1 MISAQ
6 GFQDLYQAQLGAVYN
21 YVRYR
26 LGDAEAEDLTAAV
39 FTRAW
44 DQRSR
49 QDAARGSPEAWLW
62 SMTRSMV
69 ADRRRWLRR
78 RPVEP
83 LAEDLPSGDDLSG
96 LVLQGIEWERLA
108 QALDLL
114 PEPDQELIALRFG
127 AGLPHR
133 AIAAELDLTEAAC
146 AQRLHRALRRLRAL
160 LTAGPMSTTAAAV
173 AALPSAAAQSA
184 AATPP
189 PRLQP

>member
-6 GFQDLYQAQLGAVYN
+6 GFQELYQAQLGAVYN

-26 LGDAEAEDLTAAV
+26 LGDAEAEDLTASV

-62 SMTRSMV
+62 SMARSMV

-83 LAEDLPSGDDLSG
+83 LGVDLPSGDDLPG
-96 LVLQGIEWERLA
+96 LVLQAMEWERLA
-108 QALDLL
+108 RALDRL
-114 PEPDQELIALRFG
+114 PEPDRDLIALRFG
-127 AGLPHR
+127 AGLPHK
-133 AIAAELDLTEAAC
+133 AIAAELDLTETAC
-146 AQRLHRALRRLRAL
+146 AQRLHRALRRLRVT
-160 LTAGPMSTTAAAV
+160 LTAEPAAV
-173 AALPSAAAQSA
+173 ATATLAAPPPAAAI
-184 AATPP
+184 PP
-189 PRLQP
+189 PRQQP